1 MYTVIHVCIHI
12 TLIIQ
17 VYIVEI
23 SPAKL
28 KGLFGSMFWF
38 SSSIGILLVYALGAI
53 PGFSYSS
60 LSLSTAGLV
69 LVCVTLYCFLP
80 ETPRWL
86 AVNQKIK
93 EARKILKTLRGKET
107 DISVEMKEL
116 QKNIEDSGK
125 LTWKTKL
132 KYLTNKS
139 AYRPLILSVILM
151 VFQQFTGS
159 NVVLFY
165 AGTILLDAEVVNA
178 NQVAGFAVGSTQVL
192 AVFVAVVLVDYLG
205 RKVLLVTSSVLICI
219 STGMLGLYYF
229 LTDFV
234 CSQYNVTAVNVTQ
247 LPVYCDPISS
257 NFYSLAI
264 FSILLFIIAFSIG
277 WSTIP
282 WIMMSELSPLRVRG
296 IVSSIAIFANW
307 SSAAF
312 VTFVF
317 PLYQNVVQ
325 HYGSWWTLTVITFL
339 SIPFVIFFIPETKG
353 MSLEKIEEGFKPKDD
368 SEITT
373 AV

>member
-1 MYTVIHVCIHI
+1 M
-12 TLIIQ
+12 
-17 VYIVEI
+17 EI

-38 SSSIGILLVYALGAI
+38 SSSIGILLVYAFGAI
-53 PGFSYSS
+53 PHFSYSN
-60 LSLSTAGLV
+60 LSLSTAALV

-86 AVNQKIK
+86 AANQ
-93 EARKILKTLRGKET
+93 RLDQSHQVLKRLRGIDT
-107 DISVEMKEL
+107 DISKEMNEL
-116 QKNIEDSGK
+116 QDNIAEIGD

-132 KYLTNKS
+132 MYFTNKS
-139 AYRPLILSVILM
+139 AYRPLILSIVLM
-151 VFQQFTGS
+151 MFQQFTGI

-165 AGTILLDAEVVNA
+165 AETILHDARVVNA
-178 NQVAGFAVGSTQVL
+178 DQVAGYAVGITQVL

-205 RKVLLVTSSVLICI
+205 RKVLLVASSILICV

-234 CSQYNVTAVNVTQ
+234 CSLYNATGVTANTSS
-247 LPVYCDPISS
+247 LPFYCDPISS
-257 NFYSLAI
+257 HFFVLAI
-264 FSILLFIIAFSIG
+264 VSILLSIIAFSIG
-277 WSTIP
+277 WATLP
-282 WIMMSELSPLRVRG
+282 WMMISELSPLRVRG
-296 IVSSIAIFANW
+296 VLSSIALFANW

-353 MSLEKIEEGFKPKDD
+353 KSLEKIEDGFKSKDRHKHL
-368 SEITT
+368 SIAT
-373 AV
+373 